1 MTTSKDLEQKNGKK
15 TQIWTDRT
23 LNSTIIIMNSSSLSL
38 VGNIQNCRAFCLQAH
53 SQRLVSLTYLNMD
66 TRNNKEWSSR
76 KIGCGKDFEYVTGS
90 VSQVSD
96 SEAVRLAK
104 GAPHPYFLSSIFYS
118 DAEFCCD
125 EKIIKKTLL
134 KSIYC
139 SKYMYPGRCITNLCW
154 GNTIAQI
161 LLQKRQ
167 QNMKMQRF
175 HVSFYP

>member
-1 MTTSKDLEQKNGKK
+1 MK
-15 TQIWTDRT
+15 
-23 LNSTIIIMNSSSLSL
+23 SSSLFL
-38 VGNIQNCRAFCLQAH
+38 VANIQNSRAFCLQTH
-53 SQRLVSLTYLNMD
+53 SLRLVYLTYLNMD
-66 TRNNKEWSSR
+66 TRYNKEWSSR

-104 GAPHPYFLSSIFYS
+104 GAPHLYFLSSIFYS

-134 KSIYC
+134 KSIYW